1 MLSGPAPPG
10 PPGPLARRRPKGY
23 ARAGISISMAAEK
36 VLVVVSVLEGKL
48 SPDVSEST
56 VVLSI

>member
-1 MLSGPAPPG
+1 M
-10 PPGPLARRRPKGY
+10 
-23 ARAGISISMAAEK
+23 SMAAEK